1 MPAVEMLCLANSW
14 KHGGRCVA
22 GILDD
27 GSWIRPVSA
36 AGDGGLEASVC
47 RLDSGRAVDALDVVE
62 IALAEPSPLPHQPEN
77 WTVADE
83 TWKLVG
89 KQYLPYVADAA
100 RLLAPPRPPLQRRRL
115 RPPSARS
122 GGRAVARRVQ
132 AVGGPSRR
140 RRAASS
146 ASAAA
151 ALASAARRPAASAS
165 WASWRSSASRSHAP
179 AAGS

>member
-36 AGDGGLEASVC
+36 AGDGGLEASAC

-89 KQYLPYVADAA
+89 KQYLP
-100 RLLAPPRPPLQRRRL
+100 
-115 RPPSARS
+115 
-122 GGRAVARRVQ
+122 
-132 AVGGPSRR
+132 
-140 RRAASS
+140 
-146 ASAAA
+146 
-151 ALASAARRPAASAS
+151 
-165 WASWRSSASRSHAP
+165 
-179 AAGS
+179 